1 MMKAAGMVVE
11 DSMSNLTSGSND
23 ASISSGYRL
32 QIGAVHPQ
40 QQQQQPPLASSP
52 TNQSTQPASKKKR
65 NLPGNPGNKIQHYIS
80 TGAYPF
86 SCRPK
91 QY

>member
-23 ASISSGYRL
+23 ASISSGNRL
-32 QIGAVHPQ
+32 EIGAVYPQ
-40 QQQQQPPLASSP
+40 QQQLPPLASSP
-52 TNQSTQPASKKKR
+52 TNQSAQPASKKKR
-65 NLPGNPGNKIQHYIS
+65 NLPGNPGNKVQHYI
-80 TGAYPF
+80 TIAVYPF
-86 SCRPK
+86 SCRLK